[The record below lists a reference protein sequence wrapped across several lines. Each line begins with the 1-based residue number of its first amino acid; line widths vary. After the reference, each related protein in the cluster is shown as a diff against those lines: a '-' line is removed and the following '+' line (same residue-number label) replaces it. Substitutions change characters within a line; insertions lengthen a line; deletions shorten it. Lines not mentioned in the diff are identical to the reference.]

1 MKFLRF
7 FWIFIALAYLPKI
20 AFSQITIKTTLDP
33 DGVTYKVY
41 MVSSQTFTGSSA
53 FIGSSQITLVVPH
66 GSGGN
71 YFQISNPTSPIPNM
85 RWTFSGRTD
94 APPENPDYDYLFF
107 SFINNTLPFVR
118 FDIIA
123 NQEVLLFTFKRTS
136 PCAGRVYSFDNQND
150 PFRFPNSIGIN
161 TGNSFSIFGAGPGAY
176 SGNYA
181 EQPLVNLS
189 VDNNT
194 PCAGNEVTF
203 TASPTIAGTYYY
215 QWFVDDVSQGS
226 PTANPVFKY
235 SLTKKETDYQANVTV
250 KLLESLS
257 NPCDAYSARKVIKL
271 LVKGSPDV
279 KIAFSGTDCMVLPTT
294 ISVKNDATAQYQW
307 QEAGNDLLGET
318 KNTLSVTKSGK
329 YTVKI
334 SKNGCTSTSDI
345 LKVVGISADE
355 KIILDAG
362 KDTTILAGEAMQ
374 LKASSTNAIYFTW
387 TPASSLS
394 DATILQPIARPLE
407 TTKYTISA
415 SNEAGCP
422 VTATV
427 TINVQPALYI
437 PNAFSPNGDGLN
449 DEWKIENIHLYTD
462 ATVEVFN
469 RWGNTI
475 FFSKGYSE
483 AWNAEGVATTTTYS
497 YVIKTKFKTYRGL
510 ITVLR

>member
-7 FWIFIALAYLPKI
+7 FWMFIALAYLPKI
-20 AFSQITIKTTLDP
+20 AFSQITFKTTLDP
-33 DGVTYKVY
+33 DGVTYKVS
-41 MVSSQTFTGSSA
+41 MVSSQSFTGSSA

-66 GSGGN
+66 GSGGD
-71 YFQISNPTSPIPNM
+71 YFQILNPVSPIPNM
-85 RWTFSGRTD
+85 KWTFSGRAD

-123 NQEVLLFTFKRTS
+123 NQEVVLFTFKRTS
-136 PCAGRVYSFDNQND
+136 QCAGRVYAFNNQTD
-150 PFRFPNSIGIN
+150 PFRFPNSVGIN
-161 TGNSFSIFGAGPGAY
+161 TGNSFSLSGAGSGAY
-176 SGNYA
+176 SGNNT

-189 VDNNT
+189 VDNTN

-203 TASPTIAGTYYY
+203 TATPTMTGTYFY
-215 QWFVDDVSQGS
+215 QWYVDDVPQGS
-226 PTANPVFKY
+226 PTNNPVFKY
-235 SLTKKETDYQANVTV
+235 SPAKKETDFQANVTV
-250 KLLESLS
+250 KLLESIS
-257 NPCDAYSARKVIKL
+257 NPCDAYSSRKAIKL
-271 LVKGSPDV
+271 SIKGSPDA

-294 ISVKNDATAQYQW
+294 ISVKNDAAAQYQW
-307 QEAGNDLLGET
+307 QEAGNVLSSET

-334 SKNGCTSTSDI
+334 TKNGCTSTSDE
-345 LKVVGISADE
+345 LKVVGISATE
-355 KIILDAG
+355 KIVLNVG
-362 KDTTILAGEAMQ
+362 NDTTILAGEAVK
-374 LKASSTNAIYFTW
+374 LKASSTNAIYFYW
-387 TPASSLS
+387 TPANSLS
-394 DATILQPIARPLE
+394 DATIQQPIARPLE
-407 TTKYTISA
+407 TTKYTITA

-422 VTATV
+422 VTASV

-449 DEWKIENIHLYTD
+449 DDWKIENISLYTD

-475 FFSKGYSE
+475 FFSEGYSE

>member
-33 DGVTYKVY
+33 DGITYKVY
-41 MVSSQTFTGSSA
+41 MVSSQNFTGTNA

-71 YFQISNPTSPIPNM
+71 YFQLSNPSSPIPNM

-94 APPENPDYDYLFF
+94 APPENPDSDYLFF

-123 NQEVLLFTFKRTS
+123 NQEILLFTFRRTS
-136 PCAGRVYSFDNQND
+136 QCAGRVYAFNNQTD
-150 PFRFPNSIGIN
+150 PFRFPNSVGVN
-161 TGNSFSIFGAGPGAY
+161 SGNSFSIFGAGSGAY
-176 SGNYA
+176 SGNYT

-189 VDNNT
+189 VDNNN

-203 TASPTIAGTYYY
+203 TATPTIVGTYFY
-215 QWFVDDVSQGS
+215 QWYVGDMPQGS

-235 SLTKKETDYQANVTV
+235 SPAKKETDFEVNVTV

-257 NPCDAYSARKVIKL
+257 NPCDAYSVRKAMKL
-271 LVKGSPDV
+271 SVKGSPDA
-279 KIAFSGTDCMVLPTT
+279 KIAFGGTDCMILPTI
-294 ISVKNDATAQYQW
+294 ISVKNDVAAQYQW
-307 QEAGNDLLGET
+307 QEAGNDLINET
-318 KNTLSVTKSGK
+318 KNILNITKSGK

-334 SKNGCTSTSDI
+334 TKNGCKSNSDV
-345 LKVVGISADE
+345 LKVVGIGVED
-355 KIILDAG
+355 KIVLDAG
-362 KDTTILAGEAMQ
+362 KDTTILAGESVK
-374 LKASSTNAIYFTW
+374 LKATSTNAIYFNW
-387 TPASSLS
+387 TPAAALS

-407 TTKYTISA
+407 TTKFTLTA
-415 SNEAGCP
+415 NNESGCP
-422 VTATV
+422 VSVSV

-449 DEWKIENIHLYTD
+449 DYWKIENIGLYTD

-475 FFSKGYSE
+475 FFSEGYSE
-483 AWNAEGVATTTTYS
+483 AWDAKGLEATTYS
-497 YVIKTKFKTYRGL
+497 YIIKTKFKTYRGYV
-510 ITVLR
+510 TVLR